1 MLQEIQ
7 SEMRWAHHK
16 GVKFI
21 SADEAVF
28 TFHTFTKKSWSG
40 SYNNITVL
48 DRKITVKTHAI
59 LAGIS
64 EDKGLE
70 HYLVCLKSIKT
81 EEYIQFLEKIAEMY
95 PHQKIVLF
103 VDNLIVHKTKL
114 AKEAYERL
122 KITPLFNVPYSP
134 QFNGIEFYWSLVK
147 QHYKKLLLY
156 HLMHDLPVDC
166 MDLISSSIKRVSDKK
181 AMICAKEGRL
191 RVERQMKEIVK

>member
-1 MLQEIQ
+1 MFHRQYPDTRISPTTINRLYTKHGVKYKYIRRVKKEIDFNLPHYREMLQDIQ

-81 EEYIQFLEKIAEMY
+81 EEYIQFLERIAEMY

-103 VDNLIVHKTKL
+103 IDNLIVHKTK
-114 AKEAYERL
+114 
-122 KITPLFNVPYSP
+122 
-134 QFNGIEFYWSLVK
+134 
-147 QHYKKLLLY
+147 
-156 HLMHDLPVDC
+156 
-166 MDLISSSIKRVSDKK
+166 
-181 AMICAKEGRL
+181 
-191 RVERQMKEIVK
+191 